1 MKTRLMEKYGI
12 PGEEYNS
19 SSENSKLLFQSRDL
33 LKKKTQKNSNKK
45 LIKSKFT
52 IFLPT
57 EETCSQSRQ

>member
-33 LKKKTQKNSNKK
+33 LKKKQKNSNKK